1 MLFRESPPYRYDNLL
16 LALILLVEVIDLI
29 HRW

>member
-16 LALILLVEVIDLI
+16 LALILVEVIDLI